1 MIKLSKNLTYAEAIA
16 SQTATR
22 HKIKNIPTPN
32 VLKRMV
38 LVANNVFQP
47 IRDHFNTP
55 IRVSSFFR
63 NTKVNQLVGG
73 SLSSQ
78 HISGE
83 AIDLQGT
90 NGLTNAEIF
99 YFVKDNLDFDQLI
112 WEHGTINEPA
122 WVHVSYR
129 SFDRG
134 KNRKQVFAIGVR
146 KKF

>member
-1 MIKLSKNLTYAEAIA
+1 MTKLSKNLTYAEAIA

-22 HKIKNIPTPN
+22 HGIKNIPTQN

-63 NTKVNQLVGG
+63 NKKVNQLVGG

-78 HISGE
+78 HVSGE

-99 YFVKDNLDFDQLI
+99 EYIKNNLDFDQLI
-112 WEHGTINEPA
+112 NEYPNSKGEPA
-122 WVHVSYR
+122 WVHVSFR
-129 SFDRG
+129 EQKRG
-134 KNRKQVFAIGVR
+134 GNRKQILTIGKR
-146 KKF
+146 